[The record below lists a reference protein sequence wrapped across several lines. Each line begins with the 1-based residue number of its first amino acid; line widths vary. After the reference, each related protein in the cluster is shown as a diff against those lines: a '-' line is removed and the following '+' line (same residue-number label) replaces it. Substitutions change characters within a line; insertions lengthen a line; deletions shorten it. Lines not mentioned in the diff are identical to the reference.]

1 MSLDGRS
8 VTRDDI
14 ICANYTLGGLEGA
27 LSLEQRAAAVASG
40 GFTFLGWMGESYA
53 AERVAGRS
61 DADIRAILA
70 HHGVA
75 VAEVEFLWGWAAAGD
90 PGVDWH
96 QLEADLFALADVVGA
111 RHVNCGDIGLP
122 GSMLPLDA
130 VVERF
135 AGVCDRAAEHGLLV
149 ALEFLPW
156 SGIPDAGAA
165 WEIARLAGRVNGG
178 VLIDA
183 WHYFRG
189 AADPAQLEAIP
200 PEHVTLVQLTD
211 AGPAVGDLM
220 EDTSTRRRL
229 PGEGEL
235 DLVGFLRL
243 FDNRGV
249 TAPISVEIFS
259 NELDTL
265 HPAEA
270 AKRTYEAARAT
281 LAEARGSR

>member
-1 MSLDGRS
+1 MSPDGRS

-14 ICANYTLGGLEGA
+14 ICAHFTLGGLEGA
-27 LSLEQRAAAVASG
+27 LRLEQRAAAAAEG
-40 GFTFLGWMGESYA
+40 GFKYLGWLGDAYA
-53 AERVAGRS
+53 AERAAGRS

-75 VAEVEFLWGWAAAGD
+75 VAEVEFLWGWATSAD
-90 PGVDWH
+90 PGFDWH
-96 QLEADLFALADVVGA
+96 QQEANLFALADVVGA
-111 RHVNCGDIGLP
+111 RHVNCGDVLP
-122 GSMLPLDA
+122 AGAMLPLDA

-135 AGVCDRAAEHGLLV
+135 AGVCDRAAERGLLV
-149 ALEFLPW
+149 GIEFLPW
-156 SGIPDAGAA
+156 SDIPDAATA

-200 PEHVTLVQLTD
+200 PERVTLIQLTD
-211 AGPAVGDLM
+211 AGPAQGDPM
-220 EDTSTRRRL
+220 EDTSSRRRP

-243 FDNRGV
+243 LDDRGV

-259 NELDTL
+259 NELDAL

-270 AKRTYEAARAT
+270 AKRSYEAARAT

>member
-1 MSLDGRS
+1 MSPDGRS
-8 VTRDDI
+8 VTRDDL

-27 LSLEQRAAAVASG
+27 LTLEQRAAAVASG
-40 GFTFLGWMGESYA
+40 GFRYLGWMGVSYE
-53 AERVAGRS
+53 AERAAGRT

-75 VAEVEFLWGWAAAGD
+75 IAEVEFLFGWATAGD
-90 PGVDWH
+90 PGIDW
-96 QLEADLFALADVVGA
+96 QQMEADLFALADLVGA
-111 RHVNCGDIGLP
+111 RHINCGDVGLA
-122 GSMLPLDA
+122 GSMLPLDG

-165 WEIARLAGRVNGG
+165 WEITRLAGRGNGG

-200 PEHVTLVQLTD
+200 PEHVTLIQLTD
-211 AGPAVGDLM
+211 AGPRQGDVM

-243 FDNRGV
+243 LDDRGV

-259 NELDTL
+259 NDLDAMP
-265 HPAEA
+265 PAEA
-270 AKRTYEAARAT
+270 AKRVYEAAWAT
-281 LAEARGSR
+281 VAEARGSR